1 MAQEMSTGLDAGI
14 LIPLCANLTK
24 LEGAANV
31 TVELVLLLLG
41 GDVGGETENK
51 RTSRDVI
58 CIFFVFCFFFV
69 LDVECCQLF
78 SKMIEVES
86 APLTSVT
93 LTLPLWDD
101 SHKLVRSGFTS
112 RPSG

>member
-1 MAQEMSTGLDAGI
+1 MAQEMSTGLDTGI

-24 LEGAANV
+24 LEGAADV

-41 GDVGGETENK
+41 GDVGSETENK
-51 RTSRDVI
+51 RTSRAVI
-58 CIFFVFCFFFV
+58 CIFFVFCV

-78 SKMIEVES
+78 PKMIEVES

-93 LTLPLWDD
+93 LTLPFWDD